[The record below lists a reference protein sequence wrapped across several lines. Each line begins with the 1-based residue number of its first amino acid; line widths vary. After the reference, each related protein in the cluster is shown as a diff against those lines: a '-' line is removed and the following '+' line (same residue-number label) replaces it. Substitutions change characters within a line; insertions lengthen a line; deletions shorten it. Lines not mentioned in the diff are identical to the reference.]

1 MAEFTTKIPCC
12 DLPVNSAIFV
22 FLNCPCRNK
31 ESRRELLARTAR
43 VFLFPFRTLLARPIK
58 SEVGHPQ
65 RTFGWSE
72 KAESDPESTE
82 GMETADLCI
91 GHDQEQSIQQD
102 DPRPKTQN
110 CSGAAAFRLAVVDAL
125 LQNAEAI
132 ATALVQNAI
141 DGHILSAKF
150 LYELVTIQEKESES
164 EAARK
169 LPFNLI
175 DEWEADKKWLAE
187 LRINAAKDAATWRE
201 PD

>member
-1 MAEFTTKIPCC
+1 
-12 DLPVNSAIFV
+12 
-22 FLNCPCRNK
+22 
-31 ESRRELLARTAR
+31 
-43 VFLFPFRTLLARPIK
+43 
-58 SEVGHPQ
+58 
-65 RTFGWSE
+65 
-72 KAESDPESTE
+72 
-82 GMETADLCI
+82 METADLCI